1 MDSALRPAWFTLSF
15 AMLFAPL
22 LAKTYRT
29 WRIFDNPRMV
39 NVRLSNRTS
48 VLQIGKVVTTAP
60 SPRVP
65 LPRYRPPPPRGSAP
79 QAPIALLY
87 PLLALPCS
95 PFLPRLPLPLP
106 LALPL
111 ALPWPYLSPY
121 PNLWACAQWLL
132 LNIVVLALF
141 FGGIGGFSSASTGTY
156 LTENRTMAIPGIAGA
171 EYEYDAWCAP
181 PSHPSPSHP
190 APGRLA
196 PALDNPG
203 VTLVCAAP
211 NPRLSAVWQR
221 PFVRHHAGGSHA
233 ARDSGE
239 QPCRTLPI
247 IRPPTL
253 IVVLTPTL
261 PGVRGTLSGMEGAK
275 RVRRVQ
281 REQGCRP

>member
-1 MDSALRPAWFTLSF
+1 
-15 AMLFAPL
+15 MLFAPL

-60 SPRVP
+60 SPVCP

-141 FGGIGGFSSASTGTY
+141 FGGIGGFSSASTSTY
-156 LTENRTMAIPGIAGA
+156 LTENRTMAIAGIAGA
-171 EYEYDAWCAP
+171 EYEYGAWCAP
-181 PSHPSPSHP
+181 PPPLPTYLLPSRP

-196 PALDNPG
+196 SALANPRA
-203 VTLVCAAP
+203 TVCAAP
-211 NPRLSAVWQR
+211 HPRLSVGWQW
-221 PFVRHHAGGSHA
+221 PCVRHHAGGSNA

-239 QPCRTLPI
+239 HKALPK
-247 IRPPTL
+247 P
-253 IVVLTPTL
+253 
-261 PGVRGTLSGMEGAK
+261 
-275 RVRRVQ
+275 
-281 REQGCRP
+281 